1 MATFMS
7 AAYNEH
13 RFRNAKYEADINSYK
28 NVYEGI
34 KRREHDKSL
43 VFKNWLNPTRD
54 DRNLVYFKG
63 AYVLHLL
70 REEMG
75 EDAFW
80 KVIKLYSQKYFE
92 KTVQTADFLKIMQ
105 DSSDKKLT
113 PFFSKWGYNK

>member
-1 MATFMS
+1 
-7 AAYNEH
+7 
-13 RFRNAKYEADINSYK
+13 
-28 NVYEGI
+28 
-34 KRREHDKSL
+34 
-43 VFKNWLNPTRD
+43 
-54 DRNLVYFKG
+54 VYFKG

-105 DSSDKKLT
+105 DPSDKKLT